1 MYERSV
7 CYASK
12 RQLEL
17 VLVTRYLLEL
27 APLHTLD
34 SSTGLSFSLHNHHSI
49 TVKFTSLC
57 VLAIQSIVIRHVN
70 SIS

>member
-1 MYERSV
+1 MRDQYVYTSR
-7 CYASK
+7 
-12 RQLEL
+12 RQLEI
-17 VLVTRYLLEL
+17 VLVTHYLLEL

-49 TVKFTSLC
+49 TVTLISLSA
-57 VLAIQSIVIRHVN
+57 LAIQSIIVHHAD